1 MSKKAKKTSLST
13 SESQKKNS
21 DQAKTTVPSPQ
32 ERVREMPNRKQA
44 NATSPFPSGRAG
56 EGNKQINTKSPFP
69 SGRAG
74 EGRKHQI
81 ISTAA
86 KLFKE
91 KGYSAVTMRDLATE
105 MGIKAAS
112 LYNHI
117 NSKQDILKAIVISIA
132 EDFTEGMDAIIK
144 SKQSNISKLKQIVEL
159 HVDIAVDNTDGM
171 AALNNDWM
179 HLEDQ
184 LDYYLKLRAG
194 YETNFMSIIIQGMQN
209 SEIKESNP
217 EIIMF
222 SMLTTLRSLHLWI
235 PKKELLNTK
244 DLARNLSEVLIEGF
258 NR

>member
-44 NATSPFPSGRAG
+44 NAT
-56 EGNKQINTKSPFP
+56 SPFP